1 MSAIGR
7 LEQVWTGFPVRLRD
21 RLMGAGL
28 GLPSAMVLGIAR
40 WLEPDPSGV
49 GTHQQLGL
57 GGCSILTLTGW
68 PCPMCGMT
76 TTFAH
81 MADASPLD
89 AVRTQPFG
97 VVLFML
103 TVAAASLGWSELV
116 LPAGR
121 WRGVRD
127 RALAGE
133 LPIAVAVLVAMAL
146 GWAYKAAV
154 IRGVLAV

>member
-1 MSAIGR
+1 MSLARAVAGWWAR
-7 LEQVWTGFPVRLRD
+7 RATSTQD
-21 RLMGAGL
+21 RLVGL
-28 GLPSAMVLGIAR
+28 GLAAPSSVVLGIAAA
-40 WLEPDPSGV
+40 LEPATAGV
-49 GTHQQLGL
+49 GTHMQLGL
-57 GGCSILTLTGW
+57 NGCSVLMSTGW